1 MLGPFLKAAEGEDT
15 EEEKPEKAA
24 KEKAQDSIVSFFEMM
39 GSKGTALA
47 IMESFKKREE
57 FRKKQLEEKNS
68 LFRKSNQNQQF
79 DFDNLLDDIRKQQE
93 LKDTLATPQNKT
105 KKKPIKTTTLYS
117 KDTLDLETN
126 RSILVKS

>member
-1 MLGPFLKAAEGEDT
+1 
-15 EEEKPEKAA
+15 
-24 KEKAQDSIVSFFEMM
+24 
-39 GSKGTALA
+39 
-47 IMESFKKREE
+47 
-57 FRKKQLEEKNS
+57 EEKNS